1 MSLYLLLGEDLSL
14 CLSQWSQDG
23 AVDSKLNIK
32 PCLSDDRGGLSTVNL
47 SLPLSPA
54 LFLFLSDD
62 PSDLK
67 AECSPNMD
75 NEITAKER
83 GVLEE
88 NNEKEEMD
96 RETAQEE
103 EEEEDQDEK
112 MMKDEEGEGEEKNE
126 QEVLTEEQELE
137 ELRAQVLQL
146 LLELDDARETS
157 NKHQE
162 SFHELQGEVLHLLT
176 EVISEHL
183 HTKSSD
189 AWDVYGLWIHNPSI
203 ILHFISI
210 YLSNLTTIH
219 SAP

>member
-1 MSLYLLLGEDLSL
+1 
-14 CLSQWSQDG
+14 
-23 AVDSKLNIK
+23 
-32 PCLSDDRGGLSTVNL
+32 
-47 SLPLSPA
+47 
-54 LFLFLSDD
+54 
-62 PSDLK
+62 
-67 AECSPNMD
+67 MD

-103 EEEEDQDEK
+103 EEEDQDEK
-112 MMKDEEGEGEEKNE
+112 MMKEEEGEGEEKKE

-162 SFHELQGEVLHLLT
+162 SFHELQGEVLYLLT
-176 EVISEHL
+176 EVISEHV
-183 HTKSSD
+183 HTKSSH
-189 AWDVYGLWIHNPSI
+189 AWHMYGLWRDNPSI

-219 SAP
+219 NSAP

>member
-1 MSLYLLLGEDLSL
+1 
-14 CLSQWSQDG
+14 
-23 AVDSKLNIK
+23 
-32 PCLSDDRGGLSTVNL
+32 
-47 SLPLSPA
+47 
-54 LFLFLSDD
+54 
-62 PSDLK
+62 
-67 AECSPNMD
+67 MD

-103 EEEEDQDEK
+103 EEEEEDQDEK
-112 MMKDEEGEGEEKNE
+112 MMKEEEGEGEEKNE

-162 SFHELQGEVLHLLT
+162 SFHELQGEVLYLLT
-176 EVISEHL
+176 GHL
-183 HTKSSD
+183 
-189 AWDVYGLWIHNPSI
+189 
-203 ILHFISI
+203 
-210 YLSNLTTIH
+210 
-219 SAP
+219 

>member
-1 MSLYLLLGEDLSL
+1 
-14 CLSQWSQDG
+14 
-23 AVDSKLNIK
+23 
-32 PCLSDDRGGLSTVNL
+32 
-47 SLPLSPA
+47 
-54 LFLFLSDD
+54 
-62 PSDLK
+62 
-67 AECSPNMD
+67 MD

-103 EEEEDQDEK
+103 EDQEEK
-112 MMKDEEGEGEEKNE
+112 MMKEEEEGEGEEKRE

-162 SFHELQGEVLHLLT
+162 SVHELQGETSAT
-176 EVISEHL
+176 EEM
-183 HTKSSD
+183 
-189 AWDVYGLWIHNPSI
+189 
-203 ILHFISI
+203 
-210 YLSNLTTIH
+210 IH
-219 SAP
+219 SYICYLRSSENVHTHKT